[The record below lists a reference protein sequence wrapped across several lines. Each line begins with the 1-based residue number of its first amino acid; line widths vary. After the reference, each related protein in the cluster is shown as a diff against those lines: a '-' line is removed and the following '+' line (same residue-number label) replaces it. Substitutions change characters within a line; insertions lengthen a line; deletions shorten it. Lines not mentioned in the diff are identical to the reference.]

1 LRTRAARAPSLLVRI
16 EAPEAECERLIA
28 ELWSLGTSG
37 VEERPLEG
45 ASHFELRAYFAAA
58 GAPVDALR
66 ALADPARGVTV
77 RESEAVEERDWEVA
91 WRAGLAPRRIG
102 KLWVRPS
109 FCASAGSPELVIDP
123 QQAFGSGE
131 HATTRLS
138 LSLLQEELRPS
149 DSLLDLG
156 TGSGI
161 LGLGA
166 LRLGA
171 ARALGL
177 DCDPVAVAN
186 AAENRARNELPL
198 ALACATLDALA
209 PGARFD
215 VAVANLLLHELLPC
229 LDSLAARARRVL
241 ILSGYL
247 ARERG
252 ALDRA
257 LAGSHWELARESS
270 EIQSG
275 DRWCARALVHAA
287 ARQASSSAS
296 SVVST
301 E

>member
-1 LRTRAARAPSLLVRI
+1 LFVRI
-16 EAPEAECERLIA
+16 EAPEAESERLIA

-37 VEERPLEG
+37 VEEESL
-45 ASHFELRAYFAAA
+45 ASGRVELRAYFPAA
-58 GAPVDALR
+58 GAPLDALR
-66 ALADPARGVTV
+66 ALAEPARGVSV
-77 RESEAVEERDWEVA
+77 SDSQPVAEQDWEVT

-138 LSLLQEELRPS
+138 LALLQERLRPS

-177 DCDPVAVAN
+177 DLDPVAVAN
-186 AAENRARNELPL
+186 AAENRARNGLPL

-209 PGARFD
+209 PSARFD

-229 LDSLAARARRVL
+229 LESLAARATRVL

-247 ARERG
+247 ERERVT
-252 ALDRA
+252 LDRA
-257 LAGSHWELARESS
+257 LSGSAWRQVRESS

-287 ARQASSSAS
+287 AL
-296 SVVST
+296 
-301 E
+301 

>member
-1 LRTRAARAPSLLVRI
+1 LLVRI
-16 EAPEAECERLIA
+16 EAPEAESDRLIA

-37 VEERPLEG
+37 VEERPLDAR
-45 ASHFELRAYFAAA
+45 ASHVELRAYFAAP
-58 GAPVDALR
+58 GAPLAALR
-66 ALADPARGVTV
+66 ALADPARDVHVSGP
-77 RESEAVEERDWEVA
+77 EPVEERDWEVA

-102 KLWVRPS
+102 ALWVRPS
-109 FCASAGSPELVIDP
+109 FCASAGTPELVIDP

-138 LSLLQEELRPS
+138 LELLQEQLRPG

-166 LRLGA
+166 LRRGA

-177 DCDPVAVAN
+177 DSDPVAIAN
-186 AAENRARNELPL
+186 AAENRARNGLPL
-198 ALACATLDALA
+198 ALACATLDAVA
-209 PGARFD
+209 EAARFD
-215 VAVANLLLHELLPC
+215 VVVANLLLHELLPC
-229 LDSLAARARRVL
+229 LDALAAKSRRVL

-247 ARERG
+247 ARER
-252 ALDRA
+252 AVLQRA
-257 LAGSHWELARESS
+257 LAGRPWTQVRESS

-287 ARQASSSAS
+287 AR
-296 SVVST
+296 
-301 E
+301 

>member
-1 LRTRAARAPSLLVRI
+1 MRTRGARPPSSLVRI
-16 EAPEAECERLIA
+16 QAPEAESERLVA

-37 VEERPLEG
+37 VEEQPL
-45 ASHFELRAYFAAA
+45 APNRVELRAYFAAD
-58 GAPVDALR
+58 GAPVPELR

-77 RESEAVEERDWEVA
+77 TELEPVADQDWEVT
-91 WRAGLAPRRIG
+91 WRAGLAPRRVG

-109 FCASAGSPELVIDP
+109 FCASAGTPELVIDP

-138 LSLLQEELRPS
+138 LALLQEQLRPS

-161 LGLGA
+161 LGLAA

-171 ARALGL
+171 AHAVGVDL
-177 DCDPVAVAN
+177 DPVAVAN
-186 AAENRARNELPL
+186 AAENRARNALPL
-198 ALACATLDALA
+198 ALACGSLDALG

-229 LDSLAARARRVL
+229 LESLAARTTRVL

-247 ARERG
+247 ERERVT
-252 ALDRA
+252 LERA
-257 LAGSHWELARESS
+257 LPGSHWRQVRESS
-270 EIQSG
+270 EVQSG
-275 DRWCARALVHAA
+275 DRWCARALIHAA
-287 ARQASSSAS
+287 AR
-296 SVVST
+296 
-301 E
+301 

>member
-1 LRTRAARAPSLLVRI
+1 LRKRSARVASLLVRI
-16 EAPEAECERLIA
+16 EAPEGEGERLVA

-37 VEERPLEG
+37 VEERPLEAR
-45 ASHFELRAYFAAA
+45 ASHVELRAYFAAA
-58 GAPVDALR
+58 DAPLAALR

-77 RESEAVEERDWEVA
+77 REAEPVEELDWEVA

-102 KLWVRPS
+102 ALWVRPS
-109 FCASAGSPELVIDP
+109 FCASAGTPELVIDP

-138 LSLLQEELRPS
+138 LELLQQQLRRG
-149 DSLLDLG
+149 DSVLDLG

-161 LGLGA
+161 LALGA
-166 LRLGA
+166 LKLGA

-177 DCDPVAVAN
+177 DSDPVAVTN
-186 AAENRARNELPL
+186 AVENRARNALPP

-209 PGARFD
+209 DTACFD
-215 VAVANLLLHELLPC
+215 LAVANLLLHELLPC
-229 LDSLAARARRVL
+229 LDALAAKSRRVL

-247 ARERG
+247 ARERS

-257 LAGSHWELARESS
+257 LAGSAWRLVHESS

-275 DRWCARALVHAA
+275 DRWCARVLLHAA
-287 ARQASSSAS
+287 AR
-296 SVVST
+296 
-301 E
+301 